1 MRIRSQFK
9 SSRSSPYR
17 IPHDFVVTDLGLG
30 RRFVISPWMQAETQ
44 ALLIAGLS
52 SVIRTRQWGV
62 RQKSIEHCVW
72 ICLTPIPKKQCQ
84 LVLTK
89 NALDGGCAGH
99 QQARLFPLLCNNC
112 NWFAVPAARFNNPS
126 GFIAWNAG
134 EPAGV
139 RCKANQL
146 GHRRIQRRNE
156 RPIMWFNII
165 PSANTVSSCCDQKRC
180 WRRSHRYSLCVFHAA
195 KQRS

>member
-1 MRIRSQFK
+1 MRFTSLFK
-9 SSRSSPYR
+9 SRNR
-17 IPHDFVVTDLGLG
+17 IHQEFVVIDFGLG
-30 RRFVISPWMQAETQ
+30 WCFVICSWTQVETQ
-44 ALLIAGLS
+44 GLPIVGLS

-62 RQKSIEHCVW
+62 RHQGIEYCVW
-72 ICLTPIPKKQCQ
+72 ICLTPIPKKQYQ

-112 NWFAVPAARFNNPS
+112 NWLAVPAARFNNPS

-146 GHRRIQRRNE
+146 GHRRMRRRSE

-165 PSANTVSSCCDQKRC
+165 PSANTVSICCDQKRC